1 MIILTTVDV
10 VLVVVD
16 DVLQTRMT
24 RASLLLSDILNSRLH
39 RIIVVYSSPGD
50 SLSFS
55 SINRQSRNMILPLS
69 FPRDW
74 FITFSV
80 FSYEKLQRV
89 LNMMKLENLD
99 LMISMRWEPLYTERS
114 THSTTTMKLISS
126 CPNVRSLRFGHH
138 GSDTLLFLTGYHCH
152 DLIQIDLSGCGDDIT
167 DIGVMYLISECPNL
181 TGVDLSET
189 GITDD
194 SIIHLANC
202 CHKLRSLNLQGC
214 LCLTE
219 MAIWPLLWSS
229 CLIKLNLKYI
239 VTIRVEDISYFYKRM
254 FLEYDHRV
262 EIEMDRYALEHM
274 ISLIR
279 RTYT

>member
-1 MIILTTVDV
+1 MLF
-10 VLVVVD
+10 LLLLMMY
-16 DVLQTRMT
+16 VLQTRMT
-24 RASLLLSDILNSRLH
+24 TSSLLLSYILRGRLH
-39 RIIVVYSSPGD
+39 RIIVIYSSPGD

-89 LNMMKLENLD
+89 LNMVKLENLD
-99 LMISMRWEPLYTERS
+99 LMISMRWEPLYTDRS
-114 THSTTTMKLISS
+114 IHSTTTMKLISS
-126 CPNVRSLRFGHH
+126 CPNVRSLRFDHH

-189 GITDD
+189 AITDD
-194 SIIHLANC
+194 SIIHLTTC
-202 CHKLRSLNLQGC
+202 CHNKLRSLGLAGC
-214 LCLTE
+214 IMITDKSILE
-219 MAIWPLLWSS
+219 LWRFS
-229 CLIKLNLKYI
+229 CLIEVNLKHLHY
-239 VTIRVEDISYFYKRM
+239 DDAISDCYKKM
-254 FLEYDHRV
+254 FLRYDHRF
-262 EIEMDRYALEHM
+262 EIVMNRYELERHDFIDSKGMNM
-274 ISLIR
+274 INF
-279 RTYT
+279 TVT

>member
-69 FPRDW
+69 FPRDQ
-74 FITFSV
+74 FVTFSV

-89 LNMMKLENLD
+89 LNMVKLENLD
-99 LMISMRWEPLYTERS
+99 LMISMRWEPLYTDRS
-114 THSTTTMKLISS
+114 IHSITTMKLISS

-138 GSDTLLFLTGYHCH
+138 GSDTLLFLTGHHCH
-152 DLIQIDLSGCGDDIT
+152 DLIQIDLSRCDHIT
-167 DIGVMYLISECPNL
+167 DIGVTYLISEFPNL
-181 TGVDLSET
+181 TRVNLSNT
-189 GITDD
+189 YINDD
-194 SIIHLANC
+194 STVYHL
-202 CHKLRSLNLQGC
+202 LDNLLSQ
-214 LCLTE
+214 
-219 MAIWPLLWSS
+219 
-229 CLIKLNLKYI
+229 
-239 VTIRVEDISYFYKRM
+239 
-254 FLEYDHRV
+254 V
-262 EIEMDRYALEHM
+262 EITGFSRLYNDHGQIDLGTLEVLLSHRSELEAP
-274 ISLIR
+274 SL
-279 RTYT
+279 